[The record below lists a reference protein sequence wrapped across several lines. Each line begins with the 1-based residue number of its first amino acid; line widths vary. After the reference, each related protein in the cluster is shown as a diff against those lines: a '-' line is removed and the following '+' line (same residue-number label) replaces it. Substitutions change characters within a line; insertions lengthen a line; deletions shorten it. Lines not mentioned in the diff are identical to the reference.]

1 MRHGLTIAQ
10 LGDLLD
16 RPLVS
21 TLATYRRNGTVLLS
35 PIWHEWR
42 DGGFHICATRDD
54 IKVRHIR
61 RDPRASLVVYDQQPP
76 YRGLELRGTPRL
88 LEDGTTYASVLR
100 RIATRYLGESS
111 GTAYANAAGSRG
123 LVIRLEPDELRGWDF
138 VDDFSG

>member
-1 MRHGLTIAQ
+1 M
-10 LGDLLD
+10 
-16 RPLVS
+16 
-21 TLATYRRNGTVLLS
+21 LLS